1 MCQQCN
7 KALGLLYEN
16 VETMQRMID
25 YILLHRSG
33 TRAPDVAEA

>member
-7 KALGLLYEN
+7 RALGLLYEN

-25 YILLHRSG
+25 YVLKHQSE
-33 TRAPDVAEA
+33 TQATDAVEA